1 MVFELLSKIFIE
13 PTVTISKNILEKIND
28 MANQEYSGEGMI
40 KEKLLKLQMML
51 EAEEI
56 TEEQYDKEETI
67 LLDRLEE
74 RNESEKNQH

>member
-1 MVFELLSKIFIE
+1 
-13 PTVTISKNILEKIND
+13 

-56 TEEQYDKEETI
+56 TEEQYDREETI
-67 LLDRLEE
+67 LLDRLDE